1 MQGEIHIF
9 QGLRR
14 DNHQIRQDNK
24 YLWNAHNIRLTN
36 RDDNTAF
43 SITNERGTFNTH
55 ITFKGLYVGHCTLD
69 KYLIVFTYDPTSKDN
84 YIYRVEFDG
93 TSYKSIIL
101 FKGNINKPFTHYNP
115 IEAIGNYETEFIQKI
130 YWVDGV
136 NQPRVINIAKPELK
150 IPKEYLNGLVD
161 LSGPEYSTSLEANN
175 YFKQNYP
182 TGLYSPTEFEFT
194 QSLSLKETIDVW
206 RSEGVGMFSPGTIQY
221 AFSYYNK
228 YGQETN
234 IFYVTPLY
242 YISPIDRGGNPEES
256 VANVFNI
263 QVNKLDNFEYLR
275 IYSIHRT
282 SIDATPLVKVLE
294 DIPINK
300 DSKTITYSDSGTKG
314 YTIDPTQLLYIGGK
328 DITADTIVH
337 KDGTL
342 FLGNITINDISN
354 NAESIIKDKYSFEDI
369 IIDTIEEDRSKSVYY
384 RYENQLHNGN
394 KAGFKCNETYRCG
407 LQVQTSDG
415 NWSNPIFL
423 DDIKLCKEYPFLS
436 GIRKSKAIKISD
448 KNTINSLL
456 NLGVKRLRSC
466 VVFPK
471 AYERDVICQGVLC
484 PTVYSLNNRKNG
496 SIYAQSSW
504 FFRPVT
510 SVVNNS
516 DTAVI
521 SPIYENKYGAYI
533 QFAHNKPLLY
543 NNKFG
548 AEIQS
553 MFYNDQ
559 VSDVTDTDKEGTY
572 TYNDFTAFHFVDE
585 NIVTLNSPDVEF
597 NTQLQY
603 IDWTN
608 SRLRIIG
615 VTQLGAISGDIDI
628 DTSTPYAE
636 SDTSPSSLGL
646 HRTHVGYMTNNN
658 KDINGGLVSGL
669 FYNSA
674 FINKVNNEY
683 KPESNSSFMVYPWH
697 RTGSLN
703 NDANRPEG
711 SVGARS
717 AVLKKKVISNLKFF
731 DTNSTISIGDND
743 IISNSI
749 EYNISTPKLFN
760 SDRLELTKLQTSYF
774 TKEVPYMGNIDTLI
788 TSPKEYDIYRGTGFD
803 DRNITTVGKLSE
815 STNKNYIAKTSEP
828 IRMKYKSSPHLVFS
842 LSGDANTI
850 RLLPGYK
857 ERMSAEETTFEFPK
871 WDKIANEEFNDP
883 TTDAD
888 FYDGVFSSINCGALN
903 EEPRLSHKN
912 KYSYD
917 RLDTSNKSLYSIGLC
932 REATNGKLYWDYKG
946 HDGKIIIVE
955 SNTTRIGNYD
965 SEFSFPDDLPE
976 PKDKEY
982 IYKGEQLTYRL
993 SLDLASSTP
1002 TNEYYTLSRITR
1014 DNALSIKK
1022 EQKSTTTPTGIY
1034 TLKRE
1039 VFNIDNIVPDTSEG
1053 EPKYPFIPPY
1063 LLLAEIVRDIPEEVK
1078 FGGKS
1083 KEALQQNLWIPSS
1096 KSIPLNS
1103 TDKYIEIPFEYGD
1116 TWYSRYD
1123 CLKTYP
1129 YTSEDENQVVE
1140 IGSFMCETRV
1150 NIDGRYDRNRG
1161 QLSNLNMSP
1170 QNFNILNEVYSQS
1183 DNFFNYRI
1191 LDEDYYK
1198 QNKFTHQITWSK
1210 EKSAGESIDTWTN
1223 INLANT
1229 LDLNGDKGKVTSIVA
1244 WNENLICFQEKAVNL
1259 ILFNSRAQIPVTDG
1273 VPIEISNGYKVDGS
1287 RLISSSIGC
1296 TNKWSIITTALGI
1309 YFIDSNTKNIC
1320 LFNGNLSYLSSE
1332 KGMSWWV
1339 KSINT
1344 DTIWSPRSKMING
1357 IRSFYDSK
1365 RGDVYF
1371 TPGLSSNQEDAL
1383 CYSENIGQFISFMSY
1398 GGTQAMFNFNNDFIS
1413 LRNSDNTTTL
1423 YLNNLGEYNQFFDE
1437 DKSWDISFISNDNPT
1452 VTKIFDNIE
1461 MRADTFNGK
1470 DILYT
1475 CPINYISV
1483 ENEYQNGHSEVTKSN
1498 MRNKFRIWRGNI
1510 PRHLNTMQRI
1520 RNPWSMITIG
1530 YDVSNSEEKNNKT
1543 IIHDISVKYTI

>member
-24 YLWNAHNIRLTN
+24 YLWDAHNIRLTN
-36 RDDNTAF
+36 RDDNTDF
-43 SITNERGTFNTH
+43 SITNERGTLETD

-69 KYLIVFTYDPTSKDN
+69 KYLIVFTYDSTSNNNIN

-93 TSYKSIIL
+93 TNYKSIIL
-101 FKGNINKPFTHYNP
+101 FKGNINKPFTPDNP
-115 IEAIGNYETEFIQKI
+115 IEAIGNYETEFVQKI

-150 IPKEYLNGLVD
+150 VPKKYLVDLVD
-161 LSGPEYSTSLEANN
+161 LSGPEYSTSSEANT
-175 YFKQNYP
+175 YFTENYP

-194 QSLSLKETIDVW
+194 QALSLKETVDVW

-256 VANVFNI
+256 IANVFNI
-263 QVNKLDNFEYLR
+263 QINNPDNFEYLR

-294 DIPINK
+294 DISIDKN
-300 DSKTITYSDSGTKG
+300 SKTITYSDSGTKG

-328 DITADTIVH
+328 NIIADTIVH

-423 DDIKLCKEYPFLS
+423 DDIKLCEEYPIS
-436 GIRKSKAIKISD
+436 GIRKSKSVKIND
-448 KNTINSLL
+448 KTTINSLL
-456 NLGVKRLRSC
+456 GLGVKRLRTC
-466 VVFPK
+466 VVLPK

-484 PTVYSLNNRKNG
+484 PTIYSLNNRKNG

-510 SVVNNS
+510 SMTKEY
-516 DTAVI
+516 D
-521 SPIYENKYGAYI
+521 NKYGAYI
-533 QFAHNKPLLY
+533 QFIHNKPLIY
-543 NNKFG
+543 NNKTG

-553 MFYNDQ
+553 MFYTSNI
-559 VSDVTDTDKEGTY
+559 SDVTDTDTYGEGGNTH
-572 TYNDFTAFHFVDE
+572 DKLTAFHFVDE
-585 NIVTLNSPDVEF
+585 NIVTLNSPDLEF

-608 SRLRIIG
+608 SKLRIIG

-636 SDTSPSSLGL
+636 STTSPSSLGL
-646 HRTHVGYMTNNN
+646 QRTQVGYMTNTD
-658 KDINGGLVSGL
+658 KAINGGLVSGL
-669 FYNSA
+669 FYSSALININNS
-674 FINKVNNEY
+674 KYE
-683 KPESNSSFMVYPWH
+683 PDSNSLFMIYPWH

-703 NDANRPEG
+703 NDSNRPEG
-711 SVGARS
+711 GGIRS

-731 DTNSTISIGDND
+731 DTNSTISVENND
-743 IISNSI
+743 TISNII

-760 SDRLELTKLQTSYF
+760 SDKLELTKIQTSF
-774 TKEVPYMGNIDTLI
+774 FNKEVPYMGNIDTLI
-788 TSPKEYDIYRGTGFD
+788 TSPIEYDIYRGNNFD
-803 DRNITTVGKLSE
+803 SKYIDTVEKLA
-815 STNKNYIAKTSEP
+815 TDLNKKYISKTSEP

-842 LSGDANTI
+842 LSDSTNII

-857 ERMSAEETTFEFPK
+857 ERMKAEETLFKFPK
-871 WDKIANEEFNDP
+871 WDKVANEEVNDP
-883 TTDAD
+883 TTDTD
-888 FYDGVFSSINCGALN
+888 FYDGKFSNINCGVLN
-903 EEPRLSHKN
+903 GEPGIFQKN

-917 RLDTSNKSLYSIGLC
+917 RLDSSKKNLYSIGLC
-932 REATNGKLYWDYKG
+932 KEAANGKLYWDYKG

-955 SNTTRIGNYD
+955 RDTTKIGIYNP
-965 SEFSFPDDLPE
+965 EFDFPDGLTFPQS
-976 PKDKEY
+976 EY
-982 IYKGEQLTYRL
+982 TYKGEQLTYKL
-993 SLDLASSTP
+993 IVDSSSSTEDI
-1002 TNEYYTLSRITR
+1002 EYYTLSRITR
-1014 DNALSIKK
+1014 EDALSIKK
-1022 EQKSTTTPTGIY
+1022 SLKSATINTGEYI
-1034 TLKRE
+1034 LKRE
-1039 VFNIDNIVPDTSEG
+1039 VFDIDNIVPDTSG
-1053 EPKYPFIPPY
+1053 NEPIYPFIPPY
-1063 LLLAEIVRDIPEEVK
+1063 LLLAEIVRDIPNEVK
-1078 FGGKS
+1078 FGGRS

-1103 TDKYIEIPFEYGD
+1103 SDEFIEVPFEYGD

-1170 QNFNILNEVYSQS
+1170 QNFNILNEVYSQN

-1210 EKSAGESIDTWTN
+1210 EKSAGEDIDTWTN

-1229 LDLNGDKGKVTSIVA
+1229 LDLNGDKGKVTSIIT
-1244 WNENLICFQEKAVNL
+1244 WNENLICFQERAVSL
-1259 ILFNSRAQIPVTDG
+1259 ILFNSRAQIPVSDG
-1273 VPIEISNGYKVDGS
+1273 VPIEISNGYKVDDS
-1287 RLISSSIGC
+1287 RFISSSIGC
-1296 TNKWSIITTALGI
+1296 TNKWSIISTALGV
-1309 YFIDSNTKNIC
+1309 YFIDSNTQNIC
-1320 LFNGNLSYLSSE
+1320 LFNGELSYLSRE
-1332 KGMSWWV
+1332 RGMSWWV

-1344 DTIWSPRSKMING
+1344 DTIWNPKSKTVNG

-1371 TPGLSSNQEDAL
+1371 TPGLSSNQKDAL
-1383 CYSENIGQFISFMSY
+1383 CYSESIGQFISFMSY

-1413 LRNSDNTTTL
+1413 LRNNSDNTTTL
-1423 YLNNLGEYNQFFDE
+1423 YLNNLGKYNQFFGE

-1452 VTKIFDNIE
+1452 ITKIFDNIE
-1461 MRADTFNGK
+1461 MRADTYN
-1470 DILYT
+1470 DNTLLYT
-1475 CPINYISV
+1475 CPINFISV
-1483 ENEYQNGHSEVTKSN
+1483 ENEYQNGYSKVTKSN

-1530 YDVSNSEEKNNKT
+1530 YDVSDSIEKNNKT